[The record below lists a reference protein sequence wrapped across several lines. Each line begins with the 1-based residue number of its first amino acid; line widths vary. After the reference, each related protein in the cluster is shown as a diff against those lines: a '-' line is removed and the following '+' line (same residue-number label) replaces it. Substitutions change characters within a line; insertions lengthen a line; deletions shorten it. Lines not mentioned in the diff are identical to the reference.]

1 MAGLYERKAK
11 SQKKHPC
18 STSSSGAFRAAP
30 PPSNKPA
37 WKGPSYIHKK
47 AKPVNQAAPSPVG
60 SSAGA
65 SSLQAQILPKELQQ
79 LLLNIFRS
87 TFPASNDFEA
97 LKPTLQEI
105 KNALFERDFE
115 RAFGKE
121 EFLEAYS
128 VRWSPSRTLGYGNI
142 LAWLIEEIVVEE
154 PWVKSIL
161 ARNRMDGEG
170 GKMETAVRKRG
181 KIVSFGGGAAEI
193 MAFAGLLKYL
203 RPDAAGKPKVPA
215 SPDHKNVEDAI
226 STLSVSE
233 TSSEDAQSILDLHL
247 VDTADW
253 SSVIR
258 KLQAGTLTAPT
269 LSKYASASAKAS
281 NASLLYPHALKSS
294 FTRADVLESTL
305 PTLKTMIGPGPA
317 LLTLFF
323 TLNELYSASIPKTT
337 KFLLNL
343 TLAAPVDSLLLVI
356 DSPGSYS
363 ETAIGTRKPNAEEGG
378 SMGGSTNGEGSVEEE
393 GQEKKKYPMHW
404 LMDHVLLEK
413 GKKKEKDDT
422 SLPMWKKL
430 VNEESRWFR
439 LAEGLNYPVSLENMR
454 FQVHLFR
461 RQ

>member
-1 MAGLYERKAK
+1 MTGLYERKAK

-18 STSSSGAFRAAP
+18 STSSSGAFRATAP
-30 PPSNKPA
+30 PPSNKPG
-37 WKGPSYIHKK
+37 WKGPAYIHKK
-47 AKPVNQAAPSPVG
+47 AKPTNPATSSPSS

-65 SSLQAQILPKELQQ
+65 SSLQAQLLPKELQQ

-115 RAFGKE
+115 KAFGKE
-121 EFLEAYS
+121 EYLEAYS
-128 VRWSPSRTLGYGNI
+128 VRWSPSRTLGYANI
-142 LAWLIEEIVVEE
+142 LAWLVEEIASEE
-154 PWVKSIL
+154 PWVKSIFS
-161 ARNRMDGEG
+161 RNQTDGERG
-170 GKMETAVRKRG
+170 TVMRKPA

-203 RPDAAGKPKVPA
+203 RPDAAGKPKVQA
-215 SPDHKNVEDAI
+215 TSDDKNVEEAI
-226 STLSVSE
+226 NTLSVSE
-233 TSSEDAQSILDLHL
+233 TPPEVTESILDLHL

-253 SSVIR
+253 SSVIG

-281 NASLLYPHALKSS
+281 NASLLYPDALKSS
-294 FTRADVLESTL
+294 FTSANVLESSL
-305 PTLKTMIGPGPA
+305 PTLKTMIGPDPA

-323 TLNELYSASIPKTT
+323 TLNELYSTSIPKTT
-337 KFLLNL
+337 KFLLEL

-363 ETAIGTRKPNAEEGG
+363 ETAIGTKKPTTEEAG
-378 SMGGSTNGEGSVEEE
+378 SMGGSTNGVAEED

-422 SLPMWKKL
+422 SLPMWKK
-430 VNEESRWFR
+430 VVAEESRWFR

-454 FQVHLFR
+454 FQVHLFK